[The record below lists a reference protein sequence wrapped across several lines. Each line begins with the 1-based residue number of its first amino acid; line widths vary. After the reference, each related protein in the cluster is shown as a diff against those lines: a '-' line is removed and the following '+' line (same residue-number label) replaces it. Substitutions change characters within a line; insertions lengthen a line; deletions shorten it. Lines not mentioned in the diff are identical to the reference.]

1 MCMGCMAQADFLATG
16 GVLGLAGLR
25 VGARSLF
32 GKGRSAPKVSDAEAD
47 EFVAALQAHRPPA
60 LTSPTRPDVDDSM
73 GPGVQER
80 VPALT
85 GPAPSHPSAP
95 DG

>member
-32 GKGRSAPKVSDAEAD
+32 GKGRTAPKVSDAEAD
-47 EFVAALQAHRPPA
+47 EFVASLQAHQPPA
-60 LTSPTRPDVDDSM
+60 ASASPPDAVAAPA
-73 GPGVQER
+73 GPGETDR
-80 VPALT
+80 VPVLA
-85 GPAPSHPSAP
+85 GPAPRHAPAP
-95 DG
+95 DD